1 MPNNNTDYWTQR
13 SERRILNAEKTAQ
26 EMLKDLKKLYQ
37 QTIER
42 INKEIEAFYGRYASD
57 TGLSIADVKKLLTTD
72 ELKQFRREVEE
83 YYKELS
89 KYPYDPTYRERLKNA
104 IYTTTTKD
112 GRKLYSLRRNVSRLD
127 YIKMQMEN
135 AIETLYAREN
145 EAFTTNL
152 SKTYEDTYMR
162 SVFDTQQ
169 ATGVF
174 QPFNALN
181 SPIIQ
186 KTVQQKWLGDNYSDR
201 IWSDKNKL
209 IDTLETTFSQGV
221 ALGRNPRVIARDI
234 SKATGVKYSN
244 CERLARTEFNHIANE
259 ATRDGYTQT
268 DGLDKYRFVA
278 TLDSR
283 TSAICQSLSGKV
295 FLVKEAEVG
304 VNYPSM
310 HPNCY
315 IEGTE
320 IFTNKGWKRLQDCK
334 IFDKCFSWNLKNNKY
349 EFIPVIRTI
358 SKQVDENLL
367 RFSYEKELDVIVTL
381 DHKMVVGGLFYNFDE
396 PKGLIKAN
404 SLLKIDDFF
413 KKDYCFYLGCGKK
426 ISLSDINIESIPYKG
441 IVYCVELLKNHTL
454 LVKYNNCV
462 CWCGNCRS
470 TTIPYLEDMDL
481 SKMEQ
486 MATDPKTGKSYYVP
500 ASMNYEQ
507 WKSSLTEEQGK
518 YYYADRKARQQYS
531 SDKKQLAEYRKLAT
545 QARKQ
550 GNGDLFEGLP
560 TRLADFQSLKYMQPE
575 KYQIY
580 VDNAKI
586 ARSPTKD

>member
-1 MPNNNTDYWTQR
+1 MPNNNTDYWIQR

-37 QTIER
+37 QTIDR
-42 INKEIEAFYGRYASD
+42 INKEIEAFYGRYASE
-57 TGLSIADVKKLLTTD
+57 TGLSIADVKKLLTAN

-145 EAFTTNL
+145 ETFTTNL

-181 SPIIQ
+181 SLIIQ

-221 ALGRNPRVIARDI
+221 VLGRNPRVIARDI

-259 ATRDGYTQT
+259 ATREGYTQT
-268 DGLDKYRFVA
+268 DGLDRYMFVA

-295 FLVKEAEVG
+295 FLVSEAEVG

-310 HPNCY
+310 HP
-315 IEGTE
+315 
-320 IFTNKGWKRLQDCK
+320 
-334 IFDKCFSWNLKNNKY
+334 
-349 EFIPVIRTI
+349 
-358 SKQVDENLL
+358 
-367 RFSYEKELDVIVTL
+367 
-381 DHKMVVGGLFYNFDE
+381 
-396 PKGLIKAN
+396 
-404 SLLKIDDFF
+404 
-413 KKDYCFYLGCGKK
+413 
-426 ISLSDINIESIPYKG
+426 
-441 IVYCVELLKNHTL
+441 
-454 LVKYNNCV
+454 
-462 CWCGNCRS
+462 NCRS

-486 MATDPKTGKSYYVP
+486 IATIGNKSYYVP
-500 ASMNYEQ
+500 AGLSYSEWLN
-507 WKSSLTEEQGK
+507 SLTEEQGK
-518 YYYADRKARQQYS
+518 MYYSERKARQQYS

-545 QARKQ
+545 QAKKQ
-550 GNGDLFEGLP
+550 GQESLFEGLP
-560 TRLADFQSLKYMQPE
+560 TRLADFQRLKHLEPE

-580 VDNAKI
+580 VDNSKI
-586 ARSPTKD
+586 TRSLTKD